1 MLQLLTKYN
10 KDIKE
15 LDLSNQNISKIEG
28 LDEYTKLEVLN
39 LSGNN
44 IKVLEGISY
53 LTNLRV
59 LILDDN
65 KISNIDTLCI
75 SYWPRAVF
83 RKL

>member
-1 MLQLLTKYN
+1 
-10 KDIKE
+10 
-15 LDLSNQNISKIEG
+15 
-28 LDEYTKLEVLN
+28 LEVLN

-44 IKVLEGISY
+44 IKVLEGIDY
-53 LTNLRV
+53 LINLRV